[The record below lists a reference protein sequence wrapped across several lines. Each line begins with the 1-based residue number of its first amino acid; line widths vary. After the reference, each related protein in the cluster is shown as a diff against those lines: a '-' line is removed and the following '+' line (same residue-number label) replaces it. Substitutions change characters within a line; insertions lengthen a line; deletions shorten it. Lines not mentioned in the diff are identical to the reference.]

1 LKRSCQNRKVI
12 NLNGE
17 RRLSA
22 GTIVE
27 EDEAKLFFVYQIQ
40 SILNPSKCYI
50 GFSENL
56 RTRFKEHNQ
65 GKSYHTNKYRP
76 WKLLNY
82 FAFSNPEK
90 ARAFEKYLKTGSG
103 REFIKRHL

>member
-1 LKRSCQNRKVI
+1 
-12 NLNGE
+12 
-17 RRLSA
+17 
-22 GTIVE
+22 
-27 EDEAKLFFVYQIQ
+27 
-40 SILNPSKCYI
+40 
-50 GFSENL
+50 L

-103 REFIKRHL
+103 REFVKRHL